1 MKPLRETVYT
11 SLGKTVTPLGSALK
25 RSGLTPNH
33 VTIAG
38 VTISIVASVIVMT
51 GNLFLAGVVWF
62 LGSAMDLVDGAMA
75 RNEKLTSPYGSFLDS
90 TTDRISDGAMFTG
103 LVFYFAMTGE
113 TVNAA
118 IAAFALMAGFLT
130 SYSRAKAESLGVNCK
145 GGLVTRGERVFV
157 IGIGLLADQMI
168 PALYIL
174 TVLSTITVGQ
184 RIFEAKQQLD
194 KPA

>member
-1 MKPLRETVYT
+1 MKPLREAIYT
-11 SLGKTVTPLGSALK
+11 SLGKSVTPLGSALK

-38 VTISIVASVIVMT
+38 VTISIVASLIVMT
-51 GNLFLAGVVWF
+51 GNLLLAGVVWF

-90 TTDRISDGAMFTG
+90 TTDRISDGTMFTG
-103 LVFYFAMTGE
+103 LVFYFAMIGE

-130 SYSRAKAESLGVNCK
+130 SYSRAKAESLGVHCK

-157 IGIGLLADQMI
+157 IGIGLLFDQMI

-174 TVLSTITVGQ
+174 VVLSTITVGQ
-184 RIFEAKQQLD
+184 RIVEAKQQLD